1 MHTGVHRFLAFE
13 LLVNHASSGTLAFS
27 LHLVSFLHVSFSG
40 NMFLVLAARQCMCN
54 LSTLLGPL
62 IIVEFQEEGG

>member
-1 MHTGVHRFLAFE
+1 
-13 LLVNHASSGTLAFS
+13 
-27 LHLVSFLHVSFSG
+27 
-40 NMFLVLAARQCMCN
+40 MFLVLDARQCMCN